1 MLRIGLFIP
10 CDWWCER
17 EVLDGISAFLNL
29 LPPSQRWECVHVPN
43 LVQLKREERFD
54 GALAVI
60 FNDHHARELMK
71 FTKHIVG
78 VMNCDLAQLK
88 LPFVVCNDRE
98 IGAAGASELLE
109 RGFRDL
115 VFVCFDVGTHNW
127 HRLTGA
133 RAEAA
138 KFGATVTEWPS
149 LVPLVKWLTDLP
161 KPIGVLASND
171 FVGKRVL
178 DACRE
183 ANIRVPQEVA
193 VIGIDNDPQQ
203 CELSWPP
210 LASIIG
216 GHFEVGRRAAERLH
230 ALVTTGHDEPS
241 EQRGVWI
248 ESVGYPEVVV
258 RQSVDSLAV
267 DDEVVSSALQYIA
280 AHAHEGIGVDDV
292 CGAISVGRRSL
303 EVRFRNAF
311 GRTILQELHRARVQ
325 VARRLLTTRRL
336 SVDEVAGL
344 AGFSNQTRL
353 GVVFRRITGMTP
365 TAYRRRALGLDAE

>member
-10 CDWWCER
+10 FDWWCER

-43 LVQLKREERFD
+43 LAQMKPDQQRLD

-60 FNDHHARELMK
+60 FSDRHAQELMK
-71 FTKHIVG
+71 YTKHIVG
-78 VMNCDLAQLK
+78 VMNCDLANVR
-88 LPFVVCNDRE
+88 LPYVVCNDRE
-98 IGAAGASELLE
+98 IGALGARELLE

-115 VFVCFDVGTHNW
+115 AFVCLDVGTHNW

-133 RAEAA
+133 RDEAA
-138 KFGATVTEWPS
+138 KYGVTVTEWPP
-149 LVPLVKWLTDLP
+149 LVPLVEWLKDLR
-161 KPIGVLASND
+161 KPVGVLASND
-171 FVGKRVL
+171 YVGKRVL

-183 ANIRVPQEVA
+183 GGIRVPQEVA

-230 ALVTTGHDEPS
+230 AWVTTGRDEPS
-241 EQRGVWI
+241 ERGQWI

-258 RQSVDSLAV
+258 RQSVDSLAI
-267 DDEVVSSALQYIA
+267 DDEVVSRALQYIA

-292 CGAISVGRRSL
+292 CNAISVGRRSL
-303 EVRFRNAF
+303 EVRFRKAF

-365 TAYRRRALGLDAE
+365 TAYRRRALGLSVE